1 MPLTEVAGYAG
12 AGLAGAAYVPQIW
25 HLVHERCSAG
35 LSRLAFGVW
44 LAASVLVLTNAV
56 AIRATVFVV
65 LGGIQVLATTVIVIY
80 TNKYENSYCPTHA
93 PRTAVAI
100 SPD

>member
-1 MPLTEVAGYAG
+1 VPLTEVAGYAG

-80 TNKYENSYCPTHA
+80 TKKYENSYCPIHL

-100 SPD
+100 SPE